1 MTLTLAQLEKQV
13 DEQNTDPLYPE
24 VLLVYAQ
31 VEHYP
36 GVREGGALE
45 EFYLPVK
52 NRLGSIGDRLR
63 DWVLSEFGSGA
74 RLADWRTVP
83 TSRQLRAEAEYEEE
97 F

>member
-1 MTLTLAQLEKQV
+1 MTITLAQLEKQINQ
-13 DEQNTDPLYPE
+13 QNTDPLRPE

-45 EFYLPVK
+45 EFLVPVK
-52 NRLGSIGDRLR
+52 NRIGSIGDRLR
-63 DWVLSEFGSGA
+63 AWVLSEFGSDA
-74 RLADWRTVP
+74 RLSAWETVP
-83 TSRQLRAEAEYEEE
+83 TSRQIRVEAEFNE